1 MSLLNAYNRIL
12 WRDAA
17 QPSSQSK
24 LPKLEYNLGL
34 TLLTVVFAWTAQIIF
49 WRLLGWVVSFRMSLF
64 WLALP
69 IGAYFLAALAAA
81 TPSMRAFAKLSGPV
95 WLSPVWLRTGA
106 WVLLTGLCT
115 ALSIL
120 NQSILLFSVA
130 AALFGAGLSPLLR
143 QALLALSSQP
153 RIVLIG
159 ATLCGV
165 VIGVAATSGTLFV
178 NQHLLQLTLAF
189 TCCLAFASASSRL
202 YVRDNIPPATV
213 ANAGTQAESAIKT
226 ESVTQAACG
235 VMMAAPIALTPIL
248 EAVCGVGFAGFGLAF
263 VAHYGAMLL
272 PGFFVGR
279 WRHTFS
285 SYVLSAAYV
294 ASMVFGHVLPLLY
307 LAKV

>member
-1 MSLLNAYNRIL
+1 MSLLNTYNRIV
-12 WRDAA
+12 WRDA
-17 QPSSQSK
+17 PGQSR
-24 LPKLEYNLGL
+24 LPRLERNLGL

-81 TPSMRAFAKLSGPV
+81 APGTSAMGGIRRLCPA
-95 WLSPVWLRTGA
+95 WLRASA
-106 WVLLTGLCT
+106 WFLLTGLCT

-143 QALLALSSQP
+143 LASLALNSQP

-165 VIGVAATSGTLFV
+165 LIGVAATSGTLFV
-178 NQHLLQLTLAF
+178 NQHLSQLALAF

-202 YVRDNIPPATV
+202 YVGDNIPPAEA
-213 ANAGTQAESAIKT
+213 ANAGTQAESVLKT

-285 SYVLSAAYV
+285 NYALSAAYV

-307 LAKV
+307 LAKA